1 MGSPK
6 ICHKKNAAK
15 KLGEIYG
22 IDVKFIDEKGNNINV
37 SNNTPEYITAN
48 IDKECLNMKIRGED
62 LLKESTK
69 YKVGNSIKVTG
80 EAASYIGASVSV
92 GTGVVRAATAAIEST
107 SSAVST
113 ATTIAINAGAT
124 ALKFIGAGLFVV
136 GAALGVACGGYF
148 TTIHCNELIKKFEE
162 YYEQNAESIGN
173 SYIKAAEYLL
183 NKSKNE

>member
-1 MGSPK
+1 M
-6 ICHKKNAAK
+6 
-15 KLGEIYG
+15 
-22 IDVKFIDEKGNNINV
+22 KFIDEKGNNINV
-37 SNNTPEYITAN
+37 NNNIPEYITAN
-48 IDKECLNMKIRGED
+48 IDKECLNMKIKGED
-62 LLKESTK
+62 LLNESTG

-113 ATTIAINAGAT
+113 ATATAVAVGAGAT
-124 ALKFIGAGLFVV
+124 ALKVLGAGLFVV
-136 GAALGVACGGYF
+136 GAVVGVAVGGYF
-148 TTIHCNELIKKFEE
+148 TTKHCNELITKFEQ
-162 YYEQNAESIGN
+162 YYEKNAESIGN